1 MTLPTIIPNDHPVW
15 KFRVGVYWRMWL
27 PATSLPDWTLG
38 GWASC
43 HADTFTVHKDYA
55 FDGVSSPI
63 FRKKLEA
70 IPSVLAAALLHDVI
84 LQAKRECPEAG
95 ITWADT
101 VQVWKAALR
110 AFHAPFPRILG
121 AAVAVWFN
129 PIFNLLRK

>member
-1 MTLPTIIPNDHPVW
+1 MTLPTIIHNDHPVW
-15 KFRVGVYWRMWL
+15 KFRVGELWRGWL
-27 PATSLPDWTLG
+27 PQMPLFNMPP
-38 GWASC
+38 WACISPRG
-43 HADTFTVHKDYA
+43 FTITKDYA

-63 FRKKLEA
+63 FRRKLES

-101 VQVWKAALR
+101 VNVWKAALK
-110 AFHAPFPRILG
+110 AFNAPFPRILG
-121 AAVAVWFN
+121 LGVSFWFN